1 MNLNTQNRGVPPECN
16 VSTSTASPIAV
27 SAPVAMATSTLQPP
41 PASYQLASNG
51 SKVPL
56 NRLPT
61 GPSCRALK
69 TAVSALY
76 SVDDFYKVKIGS
88 GFFSE
93 VYKVLDFF
101 GVHCKHFVRFS
112 QSSSILMVSIAFYRL
127 HIKPPDK

>member
-1 MNLNTQNRGVPPECN
+1 MNVNTHNRGVPPDCN
-16 VSTSTASPIAV
+16 ASAPSQASPIAV
-27 SAPVAMATSTLQPP
+27 PAPVAMAAATLQPP
-41 PASYQLASNG
+41 PPPPPAYQLANG

-93 VYKVLDFF
+93 VYKVRGRMPSDRRWTGSALI
-101 GVHCKHFVRFS
+101 CALFVLAVDRS
-112 QSSSILMVSIAFYRL
+112 
-127 HIKPPDK
+127 HTKPPDK